1 MDVDEVCDATDSGD
15 WVGVAMAAAVMWL
28 WYVALVG
35 MFVWVAC
42 SRSSKGAYKPSSE
55 GTEIPKMPDGKK
67 PLKGRVSDE

>member
-1 MDVDEVCDATDSGD
+1 
-15 WVGVAMAAAVMWL
+15 MAAAVMWL

-42 SRSSKGAYKPSSE
+42 SRKGKGAYRPSGE